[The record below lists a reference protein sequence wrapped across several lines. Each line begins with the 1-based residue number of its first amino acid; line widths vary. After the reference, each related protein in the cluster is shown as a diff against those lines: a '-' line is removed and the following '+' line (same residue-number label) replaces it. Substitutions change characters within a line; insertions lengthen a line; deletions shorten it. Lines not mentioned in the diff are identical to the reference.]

1 VRIAAREGVAARAI
15 WKGVI
20 TFGEVAVPVKLYSA
34 AADESVHFRLV
45 HGEDHTPV
53 KQRMVEAESGEE
65 VASEEVHKAFE
76 VERGS
81 YVLLTAEEL
90 ESVKPEA
97 SRDIE
102 VTRFVPTGSLDPQW
116 YDRPYWL
123 GPDGED
129 EAYFALAQALAQR
142 EREGIVR
149 WVMRNHSYAGALTP
163 VGEHLALVTLR
174 SAAEVV
180 PVSALHPPPAP
191 RIDAKERKL
200 AEQLVSAL
208 EGEFDLAEFRDEYRE
223 QVLAIVE
230 KKRKGKKIEIPEI
243 PRRRTEGSLED
254 ALRKSLR
261 TAKKEKRVA

>member
-1 VRIAAREGVAARAI
+1 VAARAI

-20 TFGEVAVPVKLYSA
+20 SFSEVEVPVKLYSA
-34 AADESVHFRLV
+34 AAEEAVHFRLV
-45 HGEDHTPV
+45 HEEDGTPV
-53 KQRMVEAESGEE
+53 KQRMVAAESGDE
-65 VASEEVHKAFE
+65 VEPEEVHKAFE

-90 ESVKPEA
+90 ESVRPKA

-123 GPDGED
+123 GPDGDD

-149 WVMRNHSYAGALTP
+149 WVMRNHSYAGALTA
-163 VGEHLALVTLR
+163 VGDHLALVTLR

-180 PVSALHPPPAP
+180 PVSALHPPAGPK
-191 RIDAKERKL
+191 IDAKERKL

-208 EGEFDLAEFRDEYRE
+208 QGEFDLAEFHDEYRE
-223 QVLAIVE
+223 QVLAIVD
-230 KKRKGKKIEIPEI
+230 KKRKGKKIEIPKI
-243 PRRRTEGSLED
+243 PRRRSPEGSLEN
-254 ALRKSLR
+254 ALRKSLSA
-261 TAKKEKRVA
+261 AKKEKRVA